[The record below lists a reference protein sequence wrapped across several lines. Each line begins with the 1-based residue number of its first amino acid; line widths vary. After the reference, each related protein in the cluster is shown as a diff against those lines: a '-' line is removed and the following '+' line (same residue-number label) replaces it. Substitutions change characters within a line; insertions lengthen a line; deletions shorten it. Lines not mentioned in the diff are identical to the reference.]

1 MPNRPRRSFLAR
13 LAAGASAFGAAVAL
27 PRALDAQTPSPSP
40 SPSPSQSQTRESH
53 ELDKWLDELRGRH
66 KQIFDLV
73 SKAHI
78 SEIAYARNFMGANN
92 SDYAITD
99 SDLSVIVSFRHEA
112 TPWGYNDTIWEKY
125 KVGESLDVSIG
136 EAKAT
141 RNPMLRSGNGGD
153 GLIAALAA
161 RGVHFTCCSL
171 STGRYAQEWAR
182 KVGSTAAEVRAD
194 IAANLVPNGRI
205 VPAGVV
211 VLNRAQERGFSYIHV
226 G

>member
-1 MPNRPRRSFLAR
+1 MPSSPRRSFLAR
-13 LAAGASAFGAAVAL
+13 LAAGASAFAAGVAVPRSIGA
-27 PRALDAQTPSPSP
+27 Q
-40 SPSPSQSQTRESH
+40 SQSRESH
-53 ELDKWLDELRGRH
+53 DLDKWLDELRGRH

-78 SEIAYARNFMGANN
+78 SEIAYARNFLMANN
-92 SDYAITD
+92 SDYAIND
-99 SDLSVIVSFRHEA
+99 GDLSVIVSFRHEA

-125 KVGESLDVSIG
+125 KVGESLDVWIG
-136 EAKAT
+136 DAKAT
-141 RNPMLRSGNGGD
+141 RNTMLRSQNGGD
-153 GLIAALAA
+153 GMIATLAA
-161 RGVHFTCCSL
+161 RGVRFTCCSL

-194 IAANLVPNGRI
+194 ITANLVPNCRL